1 MEDCGMSGLDIII
14 YIAGLLLLTKFF
26 MKELIGVV
34 RLGRRLLAT
43 ARDPLPPS
51 RQLEDGSD
59 TRSKNVSDL
68 AVRKTDE

>member
-1 MEDCGMSGLDIII
+1 MSGLDIII
-14 YIAGLLLLTKFF
+14 YIAGLLLLTKLF

-51 RQLEDGSD
+51 RQLKDLTD
-59 TRSKNVSDL
+59 THSKNASDL
-68 AVRKTDE
+68 ATRNSDD